1 MLPIVALSF
10 ESHESESVQQIY
22 SLDPSIEY
30 QKRLHG
36 GSEHYDL
43 VHWHNL
49 HFKCVW
55 ISIWIGCLLMKE
67 VPTQPC
73 GLTVCAFKI
82 QLVEATC
89 ELLREICGFGCYHWE
104 YYTSQFTSL
113 RRVTGD
119 SGIIMLMGW
128 VSQAMYIYSNT

>member
-1 MLPIVALSF
+1 MC
-10 ESHESESVQQIY
+10 
-22 SLDPSIEY
+22 LDQY
-30 QKRLHG
+30 LDWMFA
-36 GSEHYDL
+36 Y
-43 VHWHNL
+43 
-49 HFKCVW
+49 
-55 ISIWIGCLLMKE
+55 E

-82 QLVEATC
+82 QLVAATC